1 MRFLK
6 IVLCV
11 GLCMTLT
18 GCGAE
23 KEIQAK
29 MTRGCE
35 AAVKTMLNKPDY
47 ERQIESVTGSK
58 LGMSDGFRL
67 VTIDVVTKTKEFN
80 DPVDE
85 SFSCKF
91 EETKVLGF
99 IGWKAALVQ
108 IKIDDVIYGSDGGE
122 LFGTV
127 EDQMALTAAVEA
139 AMK

>member
-6 IVLCV
+6 IVLCA

-23 KEIQAK
+23 QEIQAK
-29 MTRGCE
+29 MARGCE
-35 AAVKTMLNKPDY
+35 AAVKAMLSKDIY
-47 ERQIESVTGSK
+47 DRQIESVNGSK
-58 LGMSDGFRL
+58 FGMSDGYRL
-67 VTIDVVTKTKEFN
+67 VTIDVTSKTKEFN
-80 DPVDE
+80 DPVED

-99 IGWKAALVQ
+99 LGWKAALVQ
-108 IKIDDVIYGSDGGE
+108 VKIDDVIYGSDGGE